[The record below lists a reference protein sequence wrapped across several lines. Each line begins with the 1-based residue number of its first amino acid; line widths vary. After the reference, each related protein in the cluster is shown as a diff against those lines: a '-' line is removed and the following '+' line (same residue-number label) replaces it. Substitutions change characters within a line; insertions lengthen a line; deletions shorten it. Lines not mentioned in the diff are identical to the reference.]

1 MQRELSPL
9 VSNTTSKH
17 DPAID
22 REAINLLRGGFDY
35 YIGYEH
41 GAVAPGYFWFR
52 KRLRVL
58 DLITRHVSGIV
69 PSSAK
74 PWRGI
79 EVGCGDGVDF
89 FLIHKKLSALAPDA
103 DLRFLG
109 VDGNPDALK
118 LCQLKKQY
126 YGVRD
131 AAFLRCDLSKP
142 TLPCADGLFDFAF
155 SSEVLEHIQRPEILL
170 AELKRIIKPRGYFL
184 ITTPN
189 EPNIFQRS
197 YWNRARREAI
207 HRESLAHP
215 DEIQNENGEPLSIF
229 GHVSVRTIAQWETA
243 LFKLGF
249 ERVDFERGA
258 LSYNPP
264 GLLGGTLATG
274 IRFCFEALLDALPK
288 SWVRSLS
295 DQMIGLYRNRIAAES

>member
-1 MQRELSPL
+1 MNE
-9 VSNTTSKH
+9 H

-22 REAINLLRGGFDY
+22 REAIKLLRGGFEY

-41 GAVAPGYFWFR
+41 GVVAPSYFWFR
-52 KRLRVL
+52 KRLGVL
-58 DLITRHVSGIV
+58 NLITRHVSEIV
-69 PSSAK
+69 RSSSK

-79 EVGCGDGVDF
+79 EVGCGAGVDY
-89 FLIHKKLSALAPDA
+89 FLIHRKLSALAPDA
-103 DLRFLG
+103 DLRFVG
-109 VDGNPDALK
+109 VDGNPDSLK
-118 LCQLKKQY
+118 LCQLKKKY

-142 TLPCADGLFDFAF
+142 ALPFADSRFDFAF
-155 SSEVLEHIQRPEILL
+155 SSEVLEHMVRPEILL

-197 YWNRARREAI
+197 YWNRARREAT

-215 DEIQNENGEPLSIF
+215 DEIQNENGDPLSIF
-229 GHVSVRTIAQWETA
+229 GHVSVRTIAEWEAA
-243 LFKLGF
+243 LFKFGF

-258 LSYNPP
+258 L
-264 GLLGGTLATG
+264 
-274 IRFCFEALLDALPK
+274 D
-288 SWVRSLS
+288 
-295 DQMIGLYRNRIAAES
+295 